1 MYFFRRKPIFIWLFI
16 VLFTAVPGFS
26 FARIGVGVGLGKIDM
41 EKPFEP
47 GGIYEIPSIPVINT
61 GDETSEYEVGIEYHQ
76 DQPQLL
82 PAREWFN
89 FEPAKLTLKPGE
101 VGLVKISLT
110 LPIKTAP
117 GDYFAYIEGRA
128 LRKQGTGTRIGVAAA
143 GKLYFTVSPATGW
156 QGLMLRLSTL
166 YKKYSPWPQVLAGVI
181 AVAGIFLLLRRFF
194 SFNIQRKGPKNSRT
208 AVKSRNINET
218 KSPANAINKKIK

>member
-26 FARIGVGVGLGKIDM
+26 FARIGVGVGLGKVDM

-82 PAREWFN
+82 PAREWFK
-89 FEPAKLTLKPGE
+89 FEPAKFTLKPGE

-110 LPIKTAP
+110 LPIKT
-117 GDYFAYIEGRA
+117 
-128 LRKQGTGTRIGVAAA
+128 
-143 GKLYFTVSPATGW
+143 ATGW

-166 YKKYSPWPQVLAGVI
+166 YKKYSPWPQVVAGVI
-181 AVAGIFLLLRRFF
+181 AAAGIFLLLRRFF
-194 SFNIQRKGPKNSRT
+194 SFNIKFN
-208 AVKSRNINET
+208 
-218 KSPANAINKKIK
+218 